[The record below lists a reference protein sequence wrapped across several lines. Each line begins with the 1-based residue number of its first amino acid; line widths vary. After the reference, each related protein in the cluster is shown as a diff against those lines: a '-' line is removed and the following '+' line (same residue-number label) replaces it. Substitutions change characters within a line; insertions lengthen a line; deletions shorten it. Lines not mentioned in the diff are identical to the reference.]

1 MYRFHEQEVVEDY
14 KRHAALQ
21 GIEFGENLSPAA
33 AAQSPGKK
41 QNLMKFGKPE
51 DYKNLSKA
59 EKKELTA
66 QMKGLHEALYAGSP
80 LGKTQPKGR

>member
-1 MYRFHEQEVVEDY
+1 MYRFHEQEVVENY
-14 KRHAALQ
+14 KRQAALQ
-21 GIEFGENLSPAA
+21 GIDFGENLSPEA

-59 EKKELTA
+59 EKKDLTA
-66 QMKGLHEALYAGSP
+66 QMKGLHESLYSGSP